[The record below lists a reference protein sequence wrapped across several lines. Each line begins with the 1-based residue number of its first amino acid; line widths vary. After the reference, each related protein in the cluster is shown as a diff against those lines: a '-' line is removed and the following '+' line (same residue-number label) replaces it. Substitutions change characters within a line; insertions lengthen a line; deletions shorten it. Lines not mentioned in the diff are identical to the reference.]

1 MIYWFIGQPGHGKT
15 VLSDLLKE
23 KLEVLKNQKVFRI
36 DGDDL
41 RSLTSNQDY
50 SKEGRIQNITR
61 AQFIA
66 HYLHNQGHDVIV
78 SLVAPY
84 LDLRESFKEKMG
96 GDLLEFYVHTTEIR
110 GREQNHTQEFEPPVS
125 NFVDVSTTNTS
136 PQESIDKIWQIITK

>member
-15 VLSDLLKE
+15 VLSDLLKQ
-23 KLEVLKNQKVFRI
+23 KLEALKNQKVFRI

-96 GDLLEFYVHTTEIR
+96 DDLLEFYVHTTEIR

-125 NFVDVSTTNTS
+125 NFIDVSTTNTS
-136 PQESIDKIWQIITK
+136 PQESIDKIWQIIIK

>member
-23 KLEVLKNQKVFRI
+23 KLQSKQHQKVFRI

-41 RSLTSNQDY
+41 RSLTLNQDY
-50 SKEGRIQNITR
+50 SKEGRIQNISR

-66 HYLHNQGHDVIV
+66 QYLHNQGHDVIV

-84 LDLRESFKEKMG
+84 LEIRESFKSRIGEG
-96 GDLLEFYVHTTEIR
+96 IIEFYVHTTEIR
-110 GREQNHTQEFEPPVS
+110 GREQNHTTEFEAPIE
-125 NFVDVSTTNTS
+125 NFVDVPTTNIS
-136 PQESIDKIWQIITK
+136 PEESIEKIWKLIAK